1 RKGDGRGFVTG
12 QRDLGAR
19 SLALPVAAADKRG
32 VPEAWLV
39 AVKDAGGLSE
49 FDRLLLHQAVTVVA
63 LELLRQRVADTTE
76 RRLAGDV
83 LSDIVSGELEGAE
96 LGRRLEPFGLGS
108 RVGALVLATPDRQG
122 VAACESALTEA
133 LRAEA

>member
-1 RKGDGRGFVTG
+1 EELRERARKGDGRGFVTG

-76 RRLAGDV
+76 RRLAGDL
-83 LSDIVSGELEGAE
+83 LSEIVAGTLAGPELA
-96 LGRRLEPFGLGS
+96 RRLEPFGLRG
-108 RVGALVLATPDRQG
+108 RVTALVLEAGEPAVQ
-122 VAACESALTEA
+122 EA
-133 LRAEA
+133 LRDG